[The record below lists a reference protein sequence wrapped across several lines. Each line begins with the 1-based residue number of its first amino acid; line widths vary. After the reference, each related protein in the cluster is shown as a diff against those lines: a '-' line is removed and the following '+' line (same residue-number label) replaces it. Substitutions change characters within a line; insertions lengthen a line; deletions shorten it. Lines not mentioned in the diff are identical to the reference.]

1 MQRYGD
7 IGGENSAPRAAAVES
22 TAYHTVLNAVPCD
35 KDGKSVPSNAQPAS
49 VEAHGNWE
57 PFKDRIAF
65 ETAEFLYKEEQ
76 MSQTKISKLMDLWAA
91 SLLEHGGTPPF
102 SSHAKMY
109 KTIDSIAVG
118 EVPWQTFSVKYAG
131 EVPDGVTPSWM
142 LADYDIHYRDP
153 DLIARQRLDNSSFK
167 DGFDPIPRRDFDRDG
182 GRVYKDF
189 MSGNWAWTQADLLAE
204 NPNNEGA
211 MVVPL
216 VFGSDKTTV
225 SVATGQNDY
234 YPLYMSSGVITNA
247 YRRAHCNSVVPI
259 AFLATPKCARKYD
272 KCPIFQKFR
281 WKLFHKSLAF
291 IMRSLKPGMTT
302 KQLVRCPDRHY
313 RHALYCLGPYIA
325 DYPEQILLAG
335 VVSGWCPKCM
345 ASKKNLDAGTP
356 GRRTRELTDMLIE
369 AYDTETVYKKYGIHA
384 EIVPFTND
392 FPRADIHELLAPDLL
407 HQIIKGTFKD
417 HLVTWVGEYLTHT
430 HGETAGN
437 TILDDIDR
445 RIAAAPSFP
454 GLRRFPEGRRFKQWT
469 GDDSK
474 ALMKVRAYFFINIA

>member
-1 MQRYGD
+1 M
-7 IGGENSAPRAAAVES
+7 
-22 TAYHTVLNAVPCD
+22 PCD

-102 SSHAKMY
+102 SSYAKMY

-167 DGFDPIPRRDFDRDG
+167 DGFDPIPRRAFDRDG

-259 AFLATPKCARKYD
+259 AFLATPKCTSTNFNGSLIANSSVLQGARKYD

-335 VVSGWCPKCM
+335 VVSGWCPK
-345 ASKKNLDAGTP
+345 
-356 GRRTRELTDMLIE
+356 
-369 AYDTETVYKKYGIHA
+369 
-384 EIVPFTND
+384 
-392 FPRADIHELLAPDLL
+392 
-407 HQIIKGTFKD
+407 
-417 HLVTWVGEYLTHT
+417 
-430 HGETAGN
+430 
-437 TILDDIDR
+437 
-445 RIAAAPSFP
+445 
-454 GLRRFPEGRRFKQWT
+454 
-469 GDDSK
+469 
-474 ALMKVRAYFFINIA
+474 